1 MTTDAIAVKKDISV
15 KEVDPA
21 EIREIIGRSNN
32 RYRTLRPSKNSALK
46 NNKKEQLKGESYA
59 VL

>member
-1 MTTDAIAVKKDISV
+1 MTTGAIAVKKDISV
-15 KEVDPA
+15 KEVDAA

-32 RYRTLRPSKNSALK
+32 RYRSLRQRKSSVLK
-46 NNKKEQLKGESYA
+46 NTKKEQLKGELYA